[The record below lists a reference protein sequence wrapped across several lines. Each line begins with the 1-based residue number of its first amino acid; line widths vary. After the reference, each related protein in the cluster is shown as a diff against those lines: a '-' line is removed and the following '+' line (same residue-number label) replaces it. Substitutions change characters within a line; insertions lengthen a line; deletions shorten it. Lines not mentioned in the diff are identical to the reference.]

1 MVFGKVVHVAVDAV
15 LVSAVLAGIKRSSGL
30 SLVTSNIENQDL
42 RKAVDKF
49 LDVGEWVVDQELIR
63 ESCGKLGVIAGNNC
77 DNNDHN
83 AKSKKRSAKKIL
95 CIMRNSVPMYTA
107 DLKIVFLGFEGW
119 IYIEYMSV

>member
-49 LDVGEWVVDQELIR
+49 LDVGEWVVDQ
-63 ESCGKLGVIAGNNC
+63 GTMVM
-77 DNNDHN
+77 
-83 AKSKKRSAKKIL
+83 KSSQ
-95 CIMRNSVPMYTA
+95 Y
-107 DLKIVFLGFEGW
+107 FERKGQ
-119 IYIEYMSV
+119 VDTNQ